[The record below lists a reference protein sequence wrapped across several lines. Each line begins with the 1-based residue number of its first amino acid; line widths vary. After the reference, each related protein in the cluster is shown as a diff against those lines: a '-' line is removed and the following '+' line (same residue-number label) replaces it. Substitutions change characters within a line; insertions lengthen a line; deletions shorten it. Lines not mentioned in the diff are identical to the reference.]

1 MRFIRSAATTLT
13 LAGKMAF
20 AGIAT
25 LAAFTVPALTTPAF
39 ALGLPVDVS
48 PSTATPG
55 ESVTVSVTCPSGS
68 VSATLDGTNLGL
80 GSQIQMTGSMPGA
93 SQFATTVKLPASIS
107 PGTYSPSVD
116 CNPSGPS
123 GPANITVTPSAPAV
137 AHVSPPV
144 AAPGNN
150 VNVVVVCGAGA
161 TSATFYGTS
170 LGLPQMPMAQSTS
183 PGQFS
188 ATVGLPA
195 NISPGTYAPSI
206 TCNNQ
211 NNQVTNNVTTSIT
224 VNAAPP
230 PPAPVAHVSP
240 QVAAPGNNVNVV
252 AVCGAGATSA
262 TFYGTTL
269 GSPQIP
275 MTPTSNHH
283 FSATVPVPMNISPG
297 TYSPSITC
305 NNQNNQVTNN
315 VTTSI
320 TINPAPGPP
329 LPVGPPLP
337 IGPPLTGD
345 GATSSV
351 TGGPFALAGV
361 ALLGTGGLAVGA
373 GVIRKR
379 RRSGTRTGGD
389 GPTR

>member
-68 VSATLDGTNLGL
+68 LSATLDGTTLGL
-80 GSQIQMTGSMPGA
+80 NAQIPMTGSMPGA
-93 SQFATTVKLPASIS
+93 SQFAATVNLPASIN
-107 PGTYSPSVD
+107 PGRYSPSVD

-123 GPANITVTPSAPAV
+123 GSANITVTPSAPAV
-137 AHVSPPV
+137 AHVSP
-144 AAPGNN
+144 
-150 VNVVVVCGAGA
+150 
-161 TSATFYGTS
+161 
-170 LGLPQMPMAQSTS
+170 
-183 PGQFS
+183 
-188 ATVGLPA
+188 
-195 NISPGTYAPSI
+195 
-206 TCNNQ
+206 
-211 NNQVTNNVTTSIT
+211 
-224 VNAAPP
+224 
-230 PPAPVAHVSP
+230 
-240 QVAAPGNNVNVV
+240 QVAAPGNNVNIVV
-252 AVCGAGATSA
+252 VCGAGATSA

-269 GSPQIP
+269 GLPPIP
-275 MTPTSNHH
+275 MTPTSRGQ
-283 FSATVPVPMNISPG
+283 FSAKVPVPTDISPG

-320 TINPAPGPP
+320 TVNPAP
-329 LPVGPPLP
+329 GPPLP

-345 GATSSV
+345 GVTSSV

-361 ALLGTGGLAVGA
+361 ALLGTGSLAVGA
-373 GVIRKR
+373 FVIRKR
-379 RRSGTRTGGD
+379 LRSGTRTGG
-389 GPTR
+389 GRPTR

>member
-39 ALGLPVDVS
+39 AQGVPVNVS
-48 PSTATPG
+48 PSTVTPG

-68 VSATLDGTNLGL
+68 LSATLDGTTLGL
-80 GSQIQMTGSMPGA
+80 DPQIRMTGSMPGA
-93 SQFATTVKLPASIS
+93 NQFATTVKLPASIS
-107 PGTYSPSVD
+107 PGQYSASVD
-116 CNPSGPS
+116 CNPGGAS
-123 GPANITVTPSAPAV
+123 GPANFTVTPSAPAV
-137 AHVSPPV
+137 AHVSPQV

-161 TSATFYGTS
+161 TSATFYGTT
-170 LGLPQMPMAQSTS
+170 LGLSQIPMAPATS

-188 ATVGLPA
+188 ATVGLPP
-195 NISPGTYAPSI
+195 NIGPGTYAPSI

-224 VNAAPP
+224 VN
-230 PPAPVAHVSP
+230 PAP
-240 QVAAPGNNVNVV
+240 
-252 AVCGAGATSA
+252 
-262 TFYGTTL
+262 
-269 GSPQIP
+269 
-275 MTPTSNHH
+275 
-283 FSATVPVPMNISPG
+283 
-297 TYSPSITC
+297 
-305 NNQNNQVTNN
+305 
-315 VTTSI
+315 
-320 TINPAPGPP
+320 
-329 LPVGPPLP
+329 GPPLP

-379 RRSGTRTGGD
+379 RRSGTRTGG
-389 GPTR
+389 GRPTR

>member
-39 ALGLPVDVS
+39 AQGPTVDVS

-55 ESVTVSVTCPSGS
+55 ESVTVTVTCPSGS
-68 VSATLDGTNLGL
+68 LSATLDGTTLGL
-80 GSQIQMTGSMPGA
+80 AQQIQMTGSMPGA
-93 SQFATTVKLPASIS
+93 NKFATTVQLPVSIS
-107 PGTYSPSVD
+107 PGRYSPSVD

-123 GPANITVTPSAPAV
+123 GTANITVTPSAPAV
-137 AHVSPPV
+137 AHVSPQV

-150 VNVVVVCGAGA
+150 VNIVVVCGAGA
-161 TSATFYGTS
+161 TSATFYGTT
-170 LGLPQMPMAQSTS
+170 LGSPQIPMTPTS
-183 PGQFS
+183 PRHFS
-188 ATVGLPA
+188 ATVPLPA
-195 NISPGTYAPSI
+195 DISPGTYAPSI

-224 VNAAPP
+224 VNPATPVTPP
-230 PPAPVAHVSP
+230 GPAVAQVSP
-240 QVAAPGNNVNVV
+240 QVAAPGNNVNIV
-252 AVCGAGATSA
+252 AVCGAGSTSA

-269 GSPQIP
+269 GLPQIP
-275 MTPTSNHH
+275 MTPTSAQH
-283 FSATVPVPMNISPG
+283 FSATVPLPTDISPG

-320 TINPAPGPP
+320 TVNPAP
-329 LPVGPPLP
+329 GPPLP

-379 RRSGTRTGGD
+379 RRSGTRPGGG

>member
-39 ALGLPVDVS
+39 A
-48 PSTATPG
+48 
-55 ESVTVSVTCPSGS
+55 
-68 VSATLDGTNLGL
+68 
-80 GSQIQMTGSMPGA
+80 TG
-93 SQFATTVKLPASIS
+93 
-107 PGTYSPSVD
+107 
-116 CNPSGPS
+116 
-123 GPANITVTPSAPAV
+123 
-137 AHVSPPV
+137 PPV
-144 AAPGNN
+144 
-150 VNVVVVCGAGA
+150 V
-161 TSATFYGTS
+161 
-170 LGLPQMPMAQSTS
+170 Q
-183 PGQFS
+183 
-188 ATVGLPA
+188 
-195 NISPGTYAPSI
+195 
-206 TCNNQ
+206 
-211 NNQVTNNVTTSIT
+211 
-224 VNAAPP
+224 
-230 PPAPVAHVSP
+230 VSP
-240 QVAAPGNNVNVV
+240 QVAAPGNNVNIVV
-252 AVCGAGATSA
+252 VCGAGATSA
-262 TFYGTTL
+262 TLYGPTI

-275 MTPTSNHH
+275 MTPTSPRH
-283 FSATVPVPMNISPG
+283 FSAMVSLPTNISPG

-320 TINPAPGPP
+320 TVNPAP
-329 LPVGPPLP
+329 GPPLP

-379 RRSGTRTGGD
+379 RRSGTRMGG
-389 GPTR
+389 GRPTR